1 LPKPSESDASSLTF
15 ELPRSMWSDIVDHA
29 RQEAPRECCGL
40 IAGRDG
46 RPSRLFRLTNLAPGN
61 TLYEIDPQQLYEL
74 EFRQLPELG
83 LQVVA
88 IYHSHPATEAYPSP
102 TDQALAFWPEVV
114 YLICS
119 LANPEAP
126 VVRAFQLSD
135 VQVTE
140 AAVVVV
146 GGE

>member
-1 LPKPSESDASSLTF
+1 MPEPSESDASSLTF

-46 RPSRLFRLTNLAPGN
+46 RPSRLFRLTNLALGN

-74 EFRQLPELG
+74 EFRELPKLG

-102 TDQALAFWPEVV
+102 TDQALAFWPEVL

-119 LANPEAP
+119 LAIPESP
-126 VVRAFQLSD
+126 VIRAFQLND
-135 VQVTE
+135 DQVIETYVE
-140 AAVVVV
+140 VL
-146 GGE
+146 G

>member
-1 LPKPSESDASSLTF
+1 
-15 ELPRSMWSDIVDHA
+15 M
-29 RQEAPRECCGL
+29 

-83 LQVVA
+83 LQIVA

-102 TDQALAFWPEVV
+102 TDQALAFWPEVL

-119 LANPEAP
+119 LTIPESP
-126 VVRAFQLSD
+126 VIRAFQLKNE
-135 VQVTE
+135 QVRE
-140 AAVVVV
+140 VSIVVLR
-146 GGE
+146 EM